1 MTLTFES
8 VKNSV
13 KCVGLLAKQRPRTVS
28 FFIELQVCG
37 LRTHGH
43 VIQQGM
49 HLVWQVT
56 CTLVRCASQRLFYS
70 KAHPSYEVGS
80 WTRGSAARSPPTSLS
95 PQFAVDIH
103 SCFFPGA
110 ITFFVCFSCFCS
122 ACRATASKCHA
133 TDSHNSK
140 SKNYNWAVVRTFHGG
155 SKAYR
160 QYTGNQV

>member
-56 CTLVRCASQRLFYS
+56 CALVRCASQRLFYS

-95 PQFAVDIH
+95 PQFAVDILVFARAQLL
-103 SCFFPGA
+103 SLSASPA
-110 ITFFVCFSCFCS
+110 FVQR
-122 ACRATASKCHA
+122 CRATASKCHA